1 MHHERT
7 FLRRAA
13 LASAIVLAGATAR
26 AQFRLSEI
34 FINVPGTDD
43 GQEAVELRGP
53 ANASL
58 AGWYLLAIDGDG
70 TSAGVC
76 DVVEDL
82 GSYSTGAN
90 GLLLVRDGVAVITP
104 VPDPATSVVVFNW
117 NPDIENGTNTYVLG
131 FGTPPAQAT
140 DLDTNDDGT
149 LDVALTGFTVFDSV
163 SLTEND
169 GANNFVYADD
179 LGGTVIP
186 ADPGFNADALYRI
199 FNADGTPCSWIGGD
213 VLGTNPGGPYTW
225 DLPRTFGGITGG
237 GLDLG
242 SLNVIYDADN
252 DGIADACDVAIFR
265 AFCAGDGLDAAVTT
279 ACPCANYGVSGN
291 GCANSANPNGAN
303 LAATGTTAA
312 DDVVLLGSGMPATVS
327 CIYLQGD
334 ALADTTFGDGVRCA
348 GGSLLRLRTKT
359 NVGGAS
365 SFPDSV
371 ETVTLSQRGGVVVG
385 SGVRRYYQTYY
396 RNAAAAFC
404 PPETFNV
411 TNGWTIDW

>member
-1 MHHERT
+1 ML
-7 FLRRAA
+7 FLPSILRRSAA
-13 LASAIVLAGATAR
+13 LAAVLAIGASAH

-34 FINVPGTDD
+34 YVNAPGTDD
-43 GQEAVELRGP
+43 GQEGVEIRGP
-53 ANASL
+53 ASTSL
-58 AGWYLLAIDGDG
+58 AGWYFLAIDGDG

-76 DVVEDL
+76 DVVQDL
-82 GSYSTGAN
+82 GAHSTGAN
-90 GLLLVRDGVAVITP
+90 GLLLVRDGAAVITP
-104 VPDPATSVVVFNW
+104 APDPATTVVVFNW
-117 NPDIENGTNTYVLG
+117 TPDLENGTNTYVLG
-131 FGTPPAQAT
+131 FGTPPLAAT

-169 GANNFVYADD
+169 GASNFVYADE

-186 ADPGFNADALYRI
+186 ANPGFNADALYRI
-199 FNADGTPCSWIGGD
+199 FNADGSPCSWVGGD

-225 DLPRTFGGITGG
+225 DLLRVFGGITAG

-242 SLNVIYDADN
+242 TLNVILDADN
-252 DGIADACDVAIFR
+252 DGLADACDLALFQ
-265 AFCAGDGLDAAVTT
+265 AFCFGDGLDTT
-279 ACPCANYGVSGN
+279 ITTPCPCANVGAAGN
-291 GCANSANPNGAN
+291 GCANSANPAGAN
-303 LAATGTTAA
+303 LAATGTQVL
-312 DDVVLLGSGMPATVS
+312 DDVVLNGSGMPATVS

-334 ALADTTFGDGVRCA
+334 ALADVVFGDGVRCA
-348 GGSLLRLRTKT
+348 GGSLIRLRTKT

-371 ETVTLSQRGGVVVG
+371 ETVTLSQRGGVTIG